1 MSLQTK
7 IAKCQRCGKY
17 KRRLFNVEGML
28 ICADCLRG
36 EAFYSV
42 FREGFRDP
50 ELRGDIITVGIDI
63 GNIVWLNPFAQAWM
77 YPLLLWMYFKTM
89 GQTITLDS
97 LKLSW
102 RYKTPLDTVLRVYQ
116 EEGILRIVEEGN
128 KHTIVEGDALK
139 EMLSKYGDR
148 PDVFDIVGAWV
159 YGLVISRLHAESDAP
174 DFRAVNAI
182 VHAIAERLVDT
193 DGNIVGEPYVKV
205 VGYSCTKC
213 GARFMTREEAKRH
226 VVVTHRVPSDEAMM
240 LIKEEHIT
248 VGYLLDYDY
257 FVETLRS
264 FGVRPEK
271 FIERM
276 LKLKILTHDDPDEP
290 KIVERDGKRYIVV
303 EPAWPRVVARVR
315 VRERE
320 LIRSYER
327 TR

>member
-1 MSLQTK
+1 
-7 IAKCQRCGKY
+7 
-17 KRRLFNVEGML
+17 ML

-42 FREGFRDP
+42 FKEGFRDP

-77 YPLLLWMYFKTM
+77 YPLLLWMYFKTRD
-89 GQTITLDS
+89 QTLTLED

-102 RYKTPLDTVLRVYQ
+102 RYKTSLDTVLKMYQ
-116 EEGILRIVEEGN
+116 GEGIFRVVEEGG
-128 KHTIVEGDALK
+128 KHLIVEGDALK

-159 YGLVISRLHAESDAP
+159 YGLLISRLHAESDAP

-182 VHAIAERLVDT
+182 VHALAEKLVDA
-193 DGNIVGEPYVKV
+193 DGSIIGAPYVKV

-213 GARFMTREEAKRH
+213 GARFMTRDEAKRH
-226 VVVTHRVPSDEAMM
+226 VALAHRVPSDEAMA

-248 VGYLLDYDY
+248 IGYLLDYDY
-257 FVETLRS
+257 FVETLKS
-264 FGVRPEK
+264 NGVRPEK
-271 FIERM
+271 FLERM
-276 LKLKILTHDDPDEP
+276 LKLKILVHEDPDEP
-290 KIVERDGKRYIVV
+290 RIVERDGKRYIVV
-303 EPAWPRVVARVR
+303 EPAWVRVAARVR